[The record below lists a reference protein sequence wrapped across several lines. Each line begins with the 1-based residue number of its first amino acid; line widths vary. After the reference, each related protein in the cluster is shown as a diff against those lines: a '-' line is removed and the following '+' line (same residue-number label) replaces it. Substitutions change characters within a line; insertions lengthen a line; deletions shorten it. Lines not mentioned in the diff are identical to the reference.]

1 MPSPAHGGGL
11 GWGLGGQRLLDLG
24 EQAIEFD
31 GLGVEIVAAGGERLL
46 AIAGHLPPRVPTS
59 RARRGSPASAGA
71 DPPTTRTWPG
81 APATRNCE
89 TISIRRSRSIGL
101 VRYPAAPNAM
111 PRP

>member
-11 GWGLGGQRLLDLG
+11 GRGLGGQRLLDLG

-59 RARRGSPASAGA
+59 LALRESPASTGA
-71 DPPTTRTWPG
+71 DLVIFDDED
-81 APATRNCE
+81 AA
-89 TISIRRSRSIGL
+89 RRARHPQFGL
-101 VRYPAAPNAM
+101 VR
-111 PRP
+111 